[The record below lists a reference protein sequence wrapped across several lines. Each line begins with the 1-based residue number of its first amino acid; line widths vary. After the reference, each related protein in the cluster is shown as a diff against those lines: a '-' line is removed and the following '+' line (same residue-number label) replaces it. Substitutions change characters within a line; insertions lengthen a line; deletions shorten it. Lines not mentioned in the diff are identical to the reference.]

1 MIRRK
6 NMIKMTLAIGLVAV
20 IGAGATLA
28 YLTDTTDKVKNTFVI
43 GNGIDIDLLETKY
56 GEDVKTVVNKKFKE
70 NIYDGLLPSDSV
82 TKDPTVKVH
91 KDSSD
96 CYVFMRV
103 SGIDDLEAVDTNR
116 DEEGDFDVTGYDKEQ
131 WERVS
136 PTDGNGSDGIYIYTG
151 EYSNENKVISKQENE
166 IKLRELFKNV
176 KYLADADGTT
186 PKDGLPS
193 IEVEAC
199 AIQAKG
205 LNYAD
210 ALDQVCNGVWKQF

>member
-56 GEDVKTVVNKKFKE
+56 GEDVKTVVDDENFKE

-103 SGIDDLEAVDTNR
+103 SGIDDLEAADPN
-116 DEEGDFDVTGYDKEQ
+116 EG
-131 WERVS
+131 RVS
-136 PTDGNGSDGIYIYTG
+136 DFEVTVHDGINWKKAEPIDENKKDGIYVYVFDPTKG
-151 EYSNENKVISKQENE
+151 DKVIPKQADN
-166 IKLRELFKNV
+166 LELEELSIDV
-176 KYLADADGTT
+176 KYLEGADGTT
-186 PKDGLPS
+186 PAKGLAP

-205 LNYAD
+205 LDYEK
-210 ALDQVCNGVWKQF
+210 ALEQVCNGIWK

>member
-56 GEDVKTVVNKKFKE
+56 GEDVKTVVDDENFKE
-70 NIYDGLLPSDSV
+70 NIYDGLLPSDKV
-82 TKDPTVKVH
+82 KKDPTVRVYKG
-91 KDSSD
+91 SPD

-103 SGIDDLEAVDTNR
+103 SGIDALEAVGTNK
-116 DEEGDFDVTGYDKEQ
+116 DEDGDFKVTGYDKEQ

-166 IKLRELFKNV
+166 IELRELFKNV

-186 PKDGLPS
+186 PKGGLPS

-205 LNYAD
+205 LNYEK
-210 ALDQVCNGVWKQF
+210 ALEQVCNGVWK